1 MSTVALTIDYSN
13 GAQKH
18 FSSIPWTKGLTILG
32 AIEACKTISPGA
44 TIEFGSDRVGH
55 VLGLVIDGT
64 PRKDGPAS
72 EWVVWV
78 NANPFQSRLG
88 TETSFGFKPDEREG
102 NLLKAGDHVLVK
114 LSLMPEKQG

>member
-1 MSTVALTIDYSN
+1 MALR
-13 GAQKH
+13 
-18 FSSIPWTKGLTILG
+18 SISRAFPGQRPDDLRG
-32 AIEACKTISPGA
+32 IEACKTISAGA

-55 VLGLVIDGT
+55 VLGSVIDGT

-78 NANPFQSRLG
+78 NANSFQTRLG

-114 LSLMPEKQG
+114 LSLLQEKHQSVMVKHC